1 MSLLIV
7 LIVFFPPPPA
17 DLVTAELE
25 KLTGTYVVQG
35 GSFPEELRR
44 RMRVIIED
52 GVLTLEDGDCR
63 TAMSIQLDPTQA
75 PQQINLIKGQRLA
88 RGIYELKG
96 DQLTLCYEV
105 NEREP
110 RPRKLAVVNGSEVL
124 LILKRVPKSP

>member
-1 MSLLIV
+1 MSPLFVLL
-7 LIVFFPPPPA
+7 VFFLPPPA

-25 KLTGTYVVQG
+25 NLKGTYVVHG

-44 RMRVIIED
+44 RMRVVIED
-52 GVLTLEDGDCR
+52 SVLTLEDGDRR
-63 TAMSIQLDPTQA
+63 TAMSIQLDPTQS
-75 PQQINLIKGQRLA
+75 PRHINLIKGQRVA

-105 NEREP
+105 NEGEP
-110 RPRKLAVVNGSEVL
+110 RPRKLAVVNGSEIL